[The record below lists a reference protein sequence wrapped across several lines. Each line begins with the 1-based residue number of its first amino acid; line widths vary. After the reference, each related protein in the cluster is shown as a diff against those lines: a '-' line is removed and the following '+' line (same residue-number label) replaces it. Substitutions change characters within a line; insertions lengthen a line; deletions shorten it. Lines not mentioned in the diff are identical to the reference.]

1 MSEESY
7 QKIFSKNLTYYM
19 ELNGKT
25 QTDLINDL
33 GFNKSAVS
41 TWCNGTR
48 LPRMDKVEMLA
59 KYFNINRSDLIEE
72 KSDNAETT
80 LTLKDTRDIAK
91 DLNSIMEKLQEGNDG
106 PASYNGEELSPE
118 AMELFRDELE
128 IALKRLKI
136 MNKEKYT
143 PKKYKE

>member
-7 QKIFSKNLTYYM
+7 QKIFSKNLNYYM
-19 ELNGKT
+19 ELNGKN

-41 TWCNGTR
+41 TWCKGTR
-48 LPRMDKVEMLA
+48 LPRMDKVEILA
-59 KYFNINRSDLIEE
+59 RYFNINRSDLIEE
-72 KSDNAETT
+72 KGETT
-80 LTLKDTRDIAK
+80 LTKKDNRDITK
-91 DLNSIMEKLQEGNDG
+91 DLNSIMKKLQSGNDG
-106 PASYNGEELSPE
+106 PASYDGEELSPE

-143 PKKYKE
+143 PKKYKK

>member
-1 MSEESY
+1 MSEEPY

-48 LPRMDKVEMLA
+48 LPRMEKVEMLA
-59 KYFNINRSDLIEE
+59 RYFNINRSDLIEE
-72 KSDNAETT
+72 KLENNKTT
-80 LTLKDTRDIAK
+80 ITAKDKRDIAK
-91 DLNSIMEKLQEGNDG
+91 DLNSIMEKLQSGNDG
-106 PASYNGEELSPE
+106 PASYDGEELSPE